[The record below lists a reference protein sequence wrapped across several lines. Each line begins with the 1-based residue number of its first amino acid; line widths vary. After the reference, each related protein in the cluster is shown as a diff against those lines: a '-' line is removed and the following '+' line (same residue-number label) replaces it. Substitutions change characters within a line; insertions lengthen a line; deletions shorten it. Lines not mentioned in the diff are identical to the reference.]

1 MIYFTF
7 FFSLFLVLMFSI
19 KCIFYTG
26 NTAWC
31 GLGIFHILNS
41 YRRLV
46 ISVLD
51 RVSLD
56 GIENVGD
63 LYTNN
68 DCCVL
73 ISDHEEYLGRSNF
86 QPSNIPAKQRKVS
99 KISLSQFLWNMH
111 VVGLCSL
118 LLKLPACFIKSSCIS
133 QSLNQESRSE
143 SKGKVLIVRIQGL
156 PCYYWKC
163 GMLQSEH
170 CL

>member
-19 KCIFYTG
+19 KCIFYTE

-73 ISDHEEYLGRSNF
+73 ISDHEEYQCSNLILGRSNF
-86 QPSNIPAKQRKVS
+86 QPSNMPAKQRKVS

-111 VVGLCSL
+111 VVGLCHY
-118 LLKLPACFIKSSCIS
+118 
-133 QSLNQESRSE
+133 SLNFQP
-143 SKGKVLIVRIQGL
+143 VLQKAHVSASL
-156 PCYYWKC
+156 
-163 GMLQSEH
+163 
-170 CL
+170 